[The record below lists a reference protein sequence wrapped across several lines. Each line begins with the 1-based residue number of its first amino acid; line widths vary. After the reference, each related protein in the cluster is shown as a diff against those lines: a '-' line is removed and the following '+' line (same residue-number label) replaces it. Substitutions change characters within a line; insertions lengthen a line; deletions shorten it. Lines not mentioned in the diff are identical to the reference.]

1 MRACLVWLVAAGAT
15 LSAQQQDQTAHPPVF
30 RTGVDLVRFDVR
42 VTDSA
47 GRPVTDLRPQE
58 IEILEGGQVRPLLQ
72 FQHITEPAGAYAD
85 AALRAVS
92 AEVTSNQGTP
102 RGHLYLL
109 VFDQNH
115 ITSGN
120 EQVARRAA
128 ETFIKTRVRPSD
140 RIAIVGIPGPG
151 PDIGFTADRNR
162 ALTALQRVH
171 GALER
176 NVSTAAGRLSV
187 EEAYEISNGNDQAI
201 TNVLTRQSVD
211 LTADVGSSQS
221 SGVSGLLD
229 RAATRQN
236 ESPAVSRQVIQE
248 NARTLVAQTD
258 ADSRQFLQRLA
269 DLIEQYRTI
278 EGRKTLILFSE
289 GFHQQNVTRE
299 VEQVAASAAQS
310 YAVVYAF
317 DMNRHRSELDQPLMP
332 ATNQATEILVRS
344 EPLGSLALETDG
356 LLLRDAA
363 EQLDK
368 ALNQIADQSQD
379 YYLVG
384 FEPSEAATANR
395 GQYRRVSVRVTREG
409 THVSA
414 RTGYAAPRDSA
425 PLDRRRA
432 IDFAL
437 AAPFVQQGL
446 RVGYTTYTMR
456 SGTTGRARVV
466 LALEADL
473 PVRDA
478 AHDSADVVFVVRDA
492 RDGRVAA
499 SGTDT
504 MRLPGQAAPGAS
516 AGVATFHV
524 QFELTPGTYLMRT
537 VVREPGG
544 TIGSA
549 DRRLEVRPFSGPDL
563 SVSDLVLGSATGS
576 LPVRAQ
582 AYSEDGLAGMLEA
595 YARAG
600 DQLQRLSITVTL
612 VPAGSDQPV
621 ATVQGT
627 LSEAEAAG
635 GGILRRVTFSLPL
648 TEVPPGAYIARV
660 RVRSGDEAVA
670 DLSRDVDVHPGSAPA
685 PSAVAERE
693 LPKPSD
699 VLEGDFVKSARM
711 QLRQVTTPAAIHA
724 VKGFDLFARADYPA
738 AATELSQ
745 AMKLDQTNA
754 ATAFVLGWAYEYTG
768 ADRDAISAWRA
779 AAAIDPKMVPAH
791 LALADAYLKL
801 SQPGL
806 AAQALRAGLAALPDS
821 VELQAKLAEIDK
833 R

>member
-1 MRACLVWLVAAGAT
+1 M
-15 LSAQQQDQTAHPPVF
+15 
-30 RTGVDLVRFDVR
+30 
-42 VTDSA
+42 
-47 GRPVTDLRPQE
+47 
-58 IEILEGGQVRPLLQ
+58 GQVRRILQ

-140 RIAIVGIPGPG
+140 RIAIVGLPGPG

-221 SGVSGLLD
+221 SGLSGLLD
-229 RAATRQN
+229 RAASSSERIARCVASGDSGERQN
-236 ESPAVSRQVIQE
+236 ARGPDRRRLQAVSPA
-248 NARTLVAQTD
+248 T
-258 ADSRQFLQRLA
+258 A

-317 DMNRHRSELDQPLMP
+317 DMNRHRSELDQALMP

-344 EPLGSLALETDG
+344 EPLGSLAVETDG
-356 LLLRDAA
+356 VLLRDAA
-363 EQLDK
+363 EQLDT

-414 RTGYAAPRDSA
+414 RTGYAMPRDSA

-456 SGTTGRARVV
+456 SDTTGRARVV

-478 AHDSADVVFVVRDA
+478 AHDSADVVFVVRDV

-504 MRLPGQAAPGAS
+504 MRLPAQAAPGAS

-549 DRRLEVRPFSGPDL
+549 DRRLEVRPFSGPDI
-563 SVSDLVLGSATGS
+563 SVSDLCSAPRPDRCPSVPRRIPMTGWQECSKPTHAPATNCSGSRS
-576 LPVRAQ
+576 RRRSSRPDPINPSQPCRERCPSPRLQ
-582 AYSEDGLAGMLEA
+582 A
-595 YARAG
+595 
-600 DQLQRLSITVTL
+600 
-612 VPAGSDQPV
+612 AGS
-621 ATVQGT
+621 
-627 LSEAEAAG
+627 
-635 GGILRRVTFSLPL
+635 
-648 TEVPPGAYIARV
+648 
-660 RVRSGDEAVA
+660 
-670 DLSRDVDVHPGSAPA
+670 
-685 PSAVAERE
+685 
-693 LPKPSD
+693 
-699 VLEGDFVKSARM
+699 
-711 QLRQVTTPAAIHA
+711 
-724 VKGFDLFARADYPA
+724 FD
-738 AATELSQ
+738 
-745 AMKLDQTNA
+745 
-754 ATAFVLGWAYEYTG
+754 G
-768 ADRDAISAWRA
+768 
-779 AAAIDPKMVPAH
+779 
-791 LALADAYLKL
+791 
-801 SQPGL
+801 
-806 AAQALRAGLAALPDS
+806 
-821 VELQAKLAEIDK
+821 
-833 R
+833 

>member
-1 MRACLVWLVAAGAT
+1 M
-15 LSAQQQDQTAHPPVF
+15 
-30 RTGVDLVRFDVR
+30 DLVRFDVR

-47 GRPVTDLRPQE
+47 GRPVIDLRPQE

-128 ETFIKTRVRPSD
+128 ETFIKTRLRPSD
-140 RIAIVGIPGPG
+140 RIAIVGLPGPG

-221 SGVSGLLD
+221 SGLSGLVD
-229 RAATRQN
+229 RAASRQT
-236 ESPAVSRQVIQE
+236 ESSAVSRQVIQE

-344 EPLGSLALETDG
+344 EPLGSLAAETDG
-356 LLLRDAA
+356 VLLRDAA

-414 RTGYAAPRDSA
+414 RTGYAVPRDSA

-456 SGTTGRARVV
+456 SDTTGRAQSRARTRSRPAGAGRRSRFGRRRVRGARCARWTRCGKRNRYHAV
-466 LALEADL
+466 AGAGRSWRVCGRCDIPCSVRAD
-473 PVRDA
+473 
-478 AHDSADVVFVVRDA
+478 
-492 RDGRVAA
+492 
-499 SGTDT
+499 TW
-504 MRLPGQAAPGAS
+504 
-516 AGVATFHV
+516 
-524 QFELTPGTYLMRT
+524 
-537 VVREPGG
+537 
-544 TIGSA
+544 
-549 DRRLEVRPFSGPDL
+549 DL
-563 SVSDLVLGSATGS
+563 SDAHG
-576 LPVRAQ
+576 R
-582 AYSEDGLAGMLEA
+582 
-595 YARAG
+595 ARAG
-600 DQLQRLSITVTL
+600 WNHWECGPAAGGPAVLWARRLRQRSCARLRDRIAARPRPGVFRRRVGRNARSLRTRRRPAAAALDHGVL
-612 VPAGSDQPV
+612 VPAWIRS
-621 ATVQGT
+621 T
-627 LSEAEAAG
+627 
-635 GGILRRVTFSLPL
+635 RR
-648 TEVPPGAYIARV
+648 
-660 RVRSGDEAVA
+660 
-670 DLSRDVDVHPGSAPA
+670 
-685 PSAVAERE
+685 
-693 LPKPSD
+693 
-699 VLEGDFVKSARM
+699 
-711 QLRQVTTPAAIHA
+711 
-724 VKGFDLFARADYPA
+724 
-738 AATELSQ
+738 
-745 AMKLDQTNA
+745 N
-754 ATAFVLGWAYEYTG
+754 
-768 ADRDAISAWRA
+768 
-779 AAAIDPKMVPAH
+779 
-791 LALADAYLKL
+791 
-801 SQPGL
+801 
-806 AAQALRAGLAALPDS
+806 RAGNVVRARGCRRRRSFDG
-821 VELQAKLAEIDK
+821 
-833 R
+833 